1 MEEKIFTPTPR
12 FVGVNIR
19 YLRVCNR
26 MTQVELARHVEVS
39 KNTVSAWENGLYFPS
54 ISNILALARVFNVR
68 WEFFFELM
76 ACVETE
82 VE

>member
-1 MEEKIFTPTPR
+1 MAKEVFTPET
-12 FVGVNIR
+12 VGAVIR
-19 YLRVCNR
+19 YLRTANM

-54 ISNILALARVFNVR
+54 ISDILALARVFCVC
-68 WEFFFELM
+68 WDFFFDPM
-76 ACVETE
+76 PCFDPE

>member
-19 YLRVCNR
+19 YLRVRDR
-26 MTQVELARHVEVS
+26 MTQGELARHVEVS

-54 ISNILALARVFNVR
+54 ISNILALARVFNVS
-68 WEFFFELM
+68 WYFFFDP
-76 ACVETE
+76 E